1 MLSLLNLLRA
11 CPLEVIQ
18 LFYQQTFLLRADGG
32 TAGVAGLSDIALTK
46 SDRQVW
52 LGTDLLIK
60 RLRPLETHWWPVL
73 KLHAQGQAASRQDFF
88 DFVERL
94 AAKVWCLEQFVFGA
108 LN

>member
-52 LGTDLLIK
+52 LGTDYRQYAYGRSRPIGGQFSSFIPKVKPRADRTSLISLSD
-60 RLRPLETHWWPVL
+60 LRPRFGVL
-73 KLHAQGQAASRQDFF
+73 SNSFSVR
-88 DFVERL
+88 
-94 AAKVWCLEQFVFGA
+94 
-108 LN
+108 